1 MALLAR
7 DLGLLFIMAPH
18 TGCTATGRVLRK
30 DFGARFLPKK
40 KVNGPDGKLLI
51 PRKHT
56 TLPQLVDSGTLD
68 GAFEDPAER
77 ARLVIAS
84 TIRNPFDANVSSW
97 HRWYRKL
104 DPSHRKHN
112 RRFVER
118 AGGQA
123 DKPSEDIERARH
135 DFERWLTERYQ
146 PKLWQR
152 LRGRYRPIY
161 AFRWTAGS
169 DVVLHF
175 DRLQADFDALLV
187 RLGVP
192 DHHEIPQVNVT
203 RKRDR
208 RPYQDWYTP
217 KARAIIEKV
226 FAEDIAEYGYSFDG
240 GAQPPGRT

>member
-7 DLGLLFIMAPH
+7 RIGLLFIMAPH

-30 DFGARFLPKK
+30 DFGARFLPNT
-40 KVNGPDGKLLI
+40 KVHGPDGKLLI

-56 TLPQLVDSGTLD
+56 TLPQLVESGTLD
-68 GAFEDPAER
+68 GAFGDPAER
-77 ARLVIAS
+77 DRLVIAS

-104 DPSHRKHN
+104 DPSHRKFN
-112 RRFVER
+112 QRFVDR
-118 AGGQA
+118 AGGRSE
-123 DKPSEDIERARH
+123 KPSEDIARARR

-146 PKLWQR
+146 PRLWQR
-152 LRGRYRPIY
+152 IRGRYRPIY
-161 AFRWTAGS
+161 AFRWTEGS

-175 DRLQADFDALLV
+175 ERLQDDFDDLLE

-192 DHHEIPQVNVT
+192 DRHEIPQVNVT

-217 KARAIIEKV
+217 RARAIVERAFAAD
-226 FAEDIAEYGYSFDG
+226 FAEHGYSFDG
-240 GAQPPGRT
+240 PG

>member
-30 DFGARFLPKK
+30 DFKARWLPGS
-40 KVNGPDGKLLI
+40 KVHDASGKLV

-56 TLPQLVDSGTLD
+56 TLPQLVESGILD
-68 GAFEDPAER
+68 AAFADPTDRE
-77 ARLVIAS
+77 RLVIAS

-118 AGGQA
+118 AGEPADRPADDIAQA
-123 DKPSEDIERARH
+123 RR
-135 DFERWLTERYQ
+135 DFERWLGERYQ

-152 LRGRYRPIY
+152 VRGRYRPIY

-175 DRLQADFDALLV
+175 ERLQADFDALLE
-187 RLGVP
+187 RLGAP

-217 KARAIIEKV
+217 RARALVEKV
-226 FAEDIAEYGYSFDG
+226 FAADLAEHGYTFDG
-240 GAQPPGRT
+240 P

>member
-30 DFGARFLPKK
+30 DFKARWLPAS
-40 KVNGPDGKLLI
+40 KVHDAAGKLI

-56 TLPQLVDSGTLD
+56 TLPQLAESGILD
-68 GAFEDPAER
+68 AAFADPADR

-123 DKPSEDIERARH
+123 DRPAEDIERARR
-135 DFERWLTERYQ
+135 DFERWLGERYQ
-146 PKLWQR
+146 PRLLQR
-152 LRGRYRPIY
+152 VRGRYRPIY

-175 DRLQADFDALLV
+175 ERLQADFDALLE

-217 KARAIIEKV
+217 RARALVEKV
-226 FAEDIAEYGYSFDG
+226 FAADLAEHGYAFDG
-240 GAQPPGRT
+240 P

>member
-30 DFGARFLPKK
+30 DFKARWLPSKR
-40 KVNGPDGKLLI
+40 VDGPDGKPI

-56 TLPQLVDSGTLD
+56 TLPQLVTSGVLD
-68 GAFEDPAER
+68 GAFTDPAQRER
-77 ARLVIAS
+77 LIIAS

-104 DPSHRKHN
+104 DPSHKKHN

-123 DKPSEDIERARH
+123 DRPSDDLDQARR
-135 DFERWLTERYQ
+135 DLERWLTDRYQ

-169 DVVLHF
+169 DVVLRF
-175 DRLQADFDALLV
+175 ERLQADFDALLE

-217 KARAIIEKV
+217 RARALVERV
-226 FAEDIAEYGYSFDG
+226 FAEDLAEHGYSFDG
-240 GAQPPGRT
+240 PG

>member
-7 DLGLLFIMAPH
+7 QIGLLFIMAPH

-30 DFGARFLPKK
+30 DFKARFLPSK
-40 KVNGPDGKLLI
+40 KVTGPDGKLLV

-56 TLPQLVDSGTLD
+56 TLPQLVESGILD
-68 GAFEDPAER
+68 GAFTDPAER
-77 ARLVIAS
+77 KRLVIAS

-104 DPSHRKHN
+104 DPGHKKFN
-112 RRFVER
+112 ERFVER

-123 DKPSEDIERARH
+123 DRPSEDISRARS

-146 PKLWQR
+146 PRLLQR

-161 AFRWTAGS
+161 AFRWTEGS

-175 DRLQADFDALLV
+175 ERLQEDFDALLE

-192 DHHEIPQVNVT
+192 ERHEIPQVNVT

-208 RPYQDWYTP
+208 RPYQEWYTP
-217 KARAIIEKV
+217 RARAIVERV
-226 FAEDIAEYGYSFDG
+226 FAADLEEHGYSFDR
-240 GAQPPGRT
+240 AA

>member
-1 MALLAR
+1 LPAISACSSSWLRTPAAPRPAASCARTSALGSSPR
-7 DLGLLFIMAPH
+7 RRW
-18 TGCTATGRVLRK
+18 TGPTASCSSRASTRRSPSW
-30 DFGARFLPKK
+30 F
-40 KVNGPDGKLLI
+40 
-51 PRKHT
+51 
-56 TLPQLVDSGTLD
+56 PQLVESGILD
-68 GAFEDPAER
+68 GAFEHPADR

-123 DKPSEDIERARH
+123 DRPSEDIERARH

-175 DRLQADFDALLV
+175 DRLQEDFDALLV

-226 FAEDIAEYGYSFDG
+226 FAEDIAEHGYSFEG
-240 GAQPPGRT
+240 SS

>member
-7 DLGLLFIMAPH
+7 RIGLLFIMAPH

-30 DFGARFLPKK
+30 DFGARFLPNR
-40 KVNGPDGKLLI
+40 KVQAPDGKLLI

-56 TLPQLVDSGTLD
+56 TLPQLVESGILD
-68 GAFEDPAER
+68 GAFTDPADR

-104 DPSHRKHN
+104 DPSHKHFN
-112 RRFVER
+112 QRFVER
-118 AGGQA
+118 AGGRSER
-123 DKPSEDIERARH
+123 PSEDLEQARR

-146 PKLWQR
+146 PRLWQR

-161 AFRWTAGS
+161 SFRWTEGS

-175 DRLQADFDALLV
+175 ERLQADFDALLE

-192 DHHEIPQVNVT
+192 DRHEIPHVNVT

-217 KARAIIEKV
+217 RARAIVERV
-226 FAEDIAEYGYSFDG
+226 FAADLEEHGYSFDR
-240 GAQPPGRT
+240 A